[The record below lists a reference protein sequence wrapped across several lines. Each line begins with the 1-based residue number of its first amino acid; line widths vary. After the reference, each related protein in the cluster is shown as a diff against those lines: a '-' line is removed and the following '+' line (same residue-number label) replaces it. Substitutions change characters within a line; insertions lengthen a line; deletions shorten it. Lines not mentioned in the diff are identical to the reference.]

1 MTREKMQNAHRLL
14 TTVSILIPIVFLT
27 IMLAGCGGGGG
38 GGRVAVPEPAPMP
51 EVTPTFTSLN
61 PPAPAFD
68 FGITSH
74 IGTSAGAPT
83 ANLRS
88 NGTKNGVR
96 IYEGRIAD
104 GEQAADVISYL
115 RQVISEA
122 GYLTTFPNSPT
133 VSFVEGTDDEFAT
146 ATLHAVRIVNSIL
159 PYDTQLIL
167 GESYAPDPTGV
178 EDVPYGNI
186 HIEFIP
192 QNRWPGG
199 LGLESLTL
207 GYALSR
213 FSNNHEAYSSH
224 ILIDTG
230 EDLTERE
237 FVHVIVHELLHAL
250 GFHGHSDA
258 RRFPLSILNATYIGD
273 LIPLLLT
280 EIDKDGVLAAYTR
293 FRPGTPENEI
303 TAVNL
308 GPWES
313 SSFHVRGEFDVAGD
327 KVAFGVSTRN
337 GMNHPWA
344 SGPKPTGSLSN
355 NRLLQ
360 ETATWEGALL
370 GFTPSSQ
377 KITGNTRLDVH
388 LADLMGELQFSNLEY
403 SNNTTW
409 GDGDLEYS
417 VHIEENSF
425 HNWGHES
432 KDAGDVNGSFF
443 GRNHEGMG
451 GVLRRQ
457 DLTGAFGG
465 KR

>member
-1 MTREKMQNAHRLL
+1 MKSTHKLIAAF
-14 TTVSILIPIVFLT
+14 SIIILIVLQT
-27 IMLAGCGGGGG
+27 LMLAGCGGGGG
-38 GGRVAVPEPAPMP
+38 GGRVSVPEPAPMP
-51 EVTPTFTSLN
+51 EPTPEPIPTFTSLN
-61 PPAPAFD
+61 PPAPVFD
-68 FGITSH
+68 FGVSDH
-74 IGTSAGAPT
+74 IGTSAGAPN
-83 ANLRS
+83 ANLS
-88 NGTKNGVR
+88 SIGAKNGVR
-96 IYEGRIAD
+96 IYEGRISD
-104 GEQAADVISYL
+104 GERASNVITYL
-115 RQVISEA
+115 RQVISDA
-122 GYLTTFPNSPT
+122 GYLTTFPNPPM
-133 VSFVEGTDDEFAT
+133 VSFVEGTSDEFAT

-159 PYDTQLIL
+159 PYDKQLIL
-167 GESYAPDPTGV
+167 GESYAPDPIDV
-178 EDVPYGNI
+178 SDVPYGNI
-186 HIEFIP
+186 YVEFIP
-192 QNRWPGG
+192 QQRWPIGSLSEPSI
-199 LGLESLTL
+199 LGVAQYSHT
-207 GYALSR
+207 R
-213 FSNNHEAYSSH
+213 NHEAYASH

-230 EDLTERE
+230 EDLTERD
-237 FVHVIVHELLHAL
+237 FVHVIVHELFHSL

-293 FRPGTPENEI
+293 FRPGTPANEI

-308 GPWES
+308 GHWES
-313 SSFHVRGEFDVAGD
+313 SSFHVRGEFDMAGGE
-327 KVAFGVSTRN
+327 VAFGVSTRN

-432 KDAGDVNGSFF
+432 KDAGDVNGAFF

-451 GVLRRQ
+451 GVLRRH

>member
-1 MTREKMQNAHRLL
+1 MKSTHKLIAAF
-14 TTVSILIPIVFLT
+14 SIFILIVLQT
-27 IMLAGCGGGGG
+27 LMLAGCGGGGG
-38 GGRVAVPEPAPMP
+38 GGRVTAPVPAPMP
-51 EVTPTFTSLN
+51 EVTPTYTSLN

-68 FGITSH
+68 FGISDH
-74 IGTSAGAPT
+74 IGISAGAPT

-88 NGTKNGVR
+88 AGAKNGVQ

-104 GEQAADVISYL
+104 GERAINVITYL
-115 RQVISEA
+115 RQVISDV
-122 GYLTTFPNSPT
+122 GYLATFPDPPT
-133 VSFVEGTDDEFAT
+133 VSVVEGTDEEFAT

-159 PYDTQLIL
+159 PYDKQLIP
-167 GESYAPDPTGV
+167 GGSDAPSPTNFR
-178 EDVPYGNI
+178 DVPYGNI
-186 HIEFIP
+186 YIEFIP
-192 QNRWPGG
+192 QNRWPQA
-199 LGLESLTL
+199 LVLESSTL
-207 GYALSR
+207 GYAQSGI
-213 FSNNHEAYSSH
+213 SNNSEAHSSH

-230 EDLTERE
+230 EDLTERD

-258 RRFPLSILNATYIGD
+258 RRFPLSILNAKYIGD

-280 EIDKDGVLAAYTR
+280 EIDKDAVLAAYAR
-293 FRPGTPENEI
+293 FRAGTPENEI

-313 SSFHVRGEFDVAGD
+313 SSFHVRGEFDVAGG

-337 GMNHPWA
+337 GQEHPWA
-344 SGPKPTGSLSN
+344 SGPKPSGSLIN
-355 NRLLQ
+355 NRLLH
-360 ETATWEGALL
+360 EAAIWEGALL
-370 GFTPSSQ
+370 GFTSSGQ

-403 SNNTTW
+403 SNNSTW

-432 KDAGDVNGSFF
+432 KDTGDVNGAFF

>member
-1 MTREKMQNAHRLL
+1 MKSTHKLIAAF
-14 TTVSILIPIVFLT
+14 SIFILIVLQT
-27 IMLAGCGGGGG
+27 LMLAGCGGGGG
-38 GGRVAVPEPAPMP
+38 GGRVAVPAPAPMP
-51 EVTPTFTSLN
+51 EATPSYTSTN
-61 PPAPAFD
+61 PPAPLFN
-68 FGITSH
+68 FEVSNH

-88 NGTKNGVR
+88 AGVKNGVQ

-104 GEQAADVISYL
+104 GERTSNVITYM
-115 RQVISEA
+115 RQVISDA
-122 GYLTTFPNSPT
+122 GYLTTFPNPPT
-133 VSFVEGTDDEFAT
+133 VSVVEGTDDEFTT
-146 ATLHAVRIVNSIL
+146 ATVHAVRIVNSIL
-159 PYDTQLIL
+159 PYDKQLIF
-167 GESYAPDPTGV
+167 GESYAPSPTNFR
-178 EDVPYGNI
+178 DVPYGNVYV
-186 HIEFIP
+186 EFIP
-192 QNRWPGG
+192 QNRWPQG
-199 LGLESLTL
+199 LASEPSTL
-207 GYALSR
+207 GYAHSGI
-213 FSNNHEAYSSH
+213 NNNEAYSSH

-230 EDLTERE
+230 EDLTERD

-258 RRFPLSILNATYIGD
+258 RRFPLSILNAKYIGD

-280 EIDKDGVLAAYTR
+280 EIDKDAVLAAYTR

-313 SSFHVRGEFDVAGD
+313 SSFHVRGEFDVAGG
-327 KVAFGVSTRN
+327 KVAFGASTSN
-337 GMNHPWA
+337 GMTHPWA
-344 SGPKPTGSLSN
+344 RGPKPSGDLRN

-360 ETATWEGALL
+360 GAATWEGALL
-370 GFTPSSQ
+370 GFTPSGQ

-388 LADLMGELQFSNLEY
+388 LTDLMGELQFLNLEY
-403 SNNTTW
+403 SNNSTW
-409 GDGDLEYS
+409 GDGGLEYS
-417 VHIEENSF
+417 VHIEKNSF

-432 KDAGDVNGSFF
+432 KDAGDVFGAFF

-465 KR
+465 RR